1 MDISSLSIKEIKS
14 LLETNG
20 TEELWQ
26 AIERDER
33 KGVQS
38 LLKARLRQE
47 K

>member
-26 AIERDER
+26 AIL
-33 KGVQS
+33 S
-38 LLKARLRQE
+38 AMSARECSRF
-47 K
+47 

>member
-26 AIERDER
+26 A
-33 KGVQS
+33 S
-38 LLKARLRQE
+38 AMSARECSRF
-47 K
+47 